1 MQALNSFLVQLET
14 NVKDTIETDSGLK
27 LYIDT
32 RFEGSEFDNRI
43 TGGPVVGV
51 PARYK
56 TDVRVGDTIYFH
68 HLVVLNKGQLMPG
81 TDDVYMVDYH
91 PDIVTNNQAFAYK
104 SAKSGHIYTLAGWA
118 LVSHMDQDEEVQ
130 SELIE
135 LVKLKDTEVTKGV
148 LAFDVPELDLK
159 SGAVVGFKKNRDY
172 KVEIDGKDYYRIA
185 ISQLLYEV
193 QDS

>member
-14 NVKDTIETDSGLK
+14 NVKDTITTDSGLK
-27 LYIDT
+27 LFIDT
-32 RFEGSEFDNRI
+32 RFEGGEFDNRI

-104 SAKSGHIYTLAGWA
+104 SSESGHIYTLAGWA
-118 LVSHMDQDEEVQ
+118 LIEHMDQDEDVE
-130 SELIE
+130 SKLIE
-135 LVKLKDTEVTKGV
+135 LVKLKDPEVTKGV
-148 LAFDVPELDLK
+148 LAFDVPELDIK
-159 SGAVVGFKKNRDY
+159 AGAVVGFKKNRDY
-172 KVEIDGKDYYRIA
+172 KIEINGKDYYRIA
-185 ISQLLYEV
+185 ISQLLYEI

>member
-14 NVKDTIETDSGLK
+14 NVKDTITTESGLK
-27 LYIDT
+27 LFIDT
-32 RFEGSEFDNRI
+32 RFEGSEFDNRV

-56 TDVRVGDTIYFH
+56 TDVKIGDTVYFH

-91 PDIVTNNQAFAYK
+91 PTIVTSNQSFAYK
-104 SAKSGHIYTLAGWA
+104 CKDTGEVKPLAGWA
-118 LVSHMDQDEEVQ
+118 LISHIEQDEEIE
-130 SELIE
+130 SSLIE
-135 LVKLKDTEVTKGV
+135 LVKLKATDVTKGV
-148 LAFDVPELDLK
+148 VAFDVPELELK
-159 SGAVVGFKKNRDY
+159 AGAVVGFKKNRDY

>member
-14 NVKDTIETDSGLK
+14 NVKDTIETESGLK

-32 RFEGSEFDNRI
+32 RFEGGEFDNRI
-43 TGGPVVGV
+43 TGGPVVGL
-51 PARYK
+51 PAKYD
-56 TDVRVGDTIYFH
+56 TEVELGDTIYFH

-81 TDDVYMVDYH
+81 TDDVYMVDYD
-91 PDIVTNNQAFAYK
+91 PDVVINNQAFAYK

-159 SGAVVGFKKNRDY
+159 AGAVVGFKKNRDY

-185 ISQLLYEV
+185 ISQLLYEI

>member
-14 NVKDTIETDSGLK
+14 NVKDTIETESGLK

-32 RFEGSEFDNRI
+32 RFEGGEFDNRI
-43 TGGPVVGV
+43 TGGPVVGL
-51 PARYK
+51 PAKYDTEVK
-56 TDVRVGDTIYFH
+56 LGDTIYFH

-81 TDDVYMVDYH
+81 TDDVYMVDYD
-91 PDIVTNNQAFAYK
+91 PDVVINNQAFAYK

-118 LVSHMDQDEEVQ
+118 LVSHMEQDEEVQ

-159 SGAVVGFKKNRDY
+159 AGAVVGFKKNRDY

>member
-1 MQALNSFLVQLET
+1 MQALKSFLVQLET
-14 NVKDTIETDSGLK
+14 NVKDTIETESGLK

-32 RFEGSEFDNRI
+32 RFEGGEFDNRV
-43 TGGPVVGV
+43 TGGPVVAV

-81 TDDVYMVDYH
+81 TDDIYMVDYS

-104 SAKSGHIYTLAGWA
+104 SAETGEVNTLAGWA
-118 LVSHMDQDEEVQ
+118 LIEHMDQDEETT
-130 SELIE
+130 SELLEI
-135 LVKLKDTEVTKGV
+135 VKLKDAAVTKGV
-148 LAFDVPELDLK
+148 VAFDIPELDVK
-159 SGAVVGFKKNRDY
+159 AGAVVGFKKNRDY

-185 ISQLLYEV
+185 ISQLLYEL

>member
-1 MQALNSFLVQLET
+1 MQALNSFLVKLET
-14 NVKDTIETDSGLK
+14 NVKDTITTDSGLK
-27 LYIDT
+27 LFIDT

-43 TGGPVVGV
+43 TGGPVVAV

-56 TDVRVGDTIYFH
+56 TEVKVGDTVYFH

-91 PDIVTNNQAFAYK
+91 PTIVTNNQSFAFK
-104 SAKSGHIYTLAGWA
+104 SKETGEVKPLAGWA
-118 LVSHMDQDEEVQ
+118 LVSHTEQDEEVR
-130 SELIE
+130 SDLIE
-135 LVKLKDTEVTKGV
+135 LVKLKDTQVTKGIV
-148 LAFDVPELDLK
+148 AFDVPELDLK
-159 SGAVVGFKKNRDY
+159 AGAVVGFKKNRDY
-172 KVEIDGKDYYRIA
+172 KIEIDGQDYYRIA

>member
-14 NVKDTIETDSGLK
+14 NVKDTITTDSGLK
-27 LYIDT
+27 LFIDT
-32 RFEGSEFDNRI
+32 RFEGGEFDNRV

-56 TDVRVGDTIYFH
+56 TDVRIGDTIYFH

-104 SAKSGHIYTLAGWA
+104 SAESGHIYTLAGWA
-118 LVSHMDQDEEVQ
+118 LIEHMDQDEEVE
-130 SELIE
+130 SKLIE
-135 LVKLKDTEVTKGV
+135 LVKLKDPEVTKGV
-148 LAFDVPELDLK
+148 LAFDVPELDIK
-159 SGAVVGFKKNRDY
+159 AGAVVGFKKNRDY
-172 KVEIDGKDYYRIA
+172 KIEIDGKDYYRIA
-185 ISQLLYEV
+185 ISQLLYEI

>member
-1 MQALNSFLVQLET
+1 MQALKSFLVQLET
-14 NVKDTIETDSGLK
+14 NVKDTIETESGLK

-32 RFEGSEFDNRI
+32 RFEGGEFDNRV
-43 TGGPVVGV
+43 TGGPVVAV

-81 TDDVYMVDYH
+81 TDDIYMVDYS

-104 SAKSGHIYTLAGWA
+104 SAETGEVNTLAGWA
-118 LVSHMDQDEEVQ
+118 LIEHMDQDEETT
-130 SELIE
+130 SELLEI
-135 LVKLKDTEVTKGV
+135 VKLKDAAVTKGV
-148 LAFDVPELDLK
+148 VAFDIPELDVK
-159 SGAVVGFKKNRDY
+159 AGAVVGFKKNRDY

-185 ISQLLYEV
+185 ISQLLYEI

>member
-14 NVKDTIETDSGLK
+14 NVKDTIETESGLK

-32 RFEGSEFDNRI
+32 RFEGGEFDNRI
-43 TGGPVVGV
+43 TGGPVVGL
-51 PARYK
+51 PAKYDTEVK
-56 TDVRVGDTIYFH
+56 LGDTIYFH

-81 TDDVYMVDYH
+81 TDDVYMVDYD

-118 LVSHMDQDEEVQ
+118 LIEHMDQDEQTV
-130 SELIE
+130 SDLIE
-135 LVKLKDTEVTKGV
+135 VVKLKNTEVTKGI

-159 SGAVVGFKKNRDY
+159 AGAVVGFKKNRDY

-185 ISQLLYEV
+185 ISQLLYEI

>member
-14 NVKDTIETDSGLK
+14 NVKDTIETESGLK

-32 RFEGSEFDNRI
+32 RFEGGEFDNRI
-43 TGGPVVGV
+43 TGGPVVSL
-51 PARYK
+51 PAKYDTEVK
-56 TDVRVGDTIYFH
+56 VGDTIYFH

-81 TDDVYMVDYH
+81 TDDIYMVDYH
-91 PDIVTNNQAFAYK
+91 PDVVTNNQAFAYK

-118 LVSHMDQDEEVQ
+118 LVSHMEQDEEVK

-135 LVKLKDTEVTKGV
+135 LVKLNATDVTKGV

-159 SGAVVGFKKNRDY
+159 AGAVVGFKKNRDY

-185 ISQLLYEV
+185 ISQLLYEI

>member
-14 NVKDTIETDSGLK
+14 NVKDTIETESGLK

-32 RFEGSEFDNRI
+32 RFEGGEFDNRI
-43 TGGPVVGV
+43 TGGPVVSL
-51 PARYK
+51 PAKYDTEVK
-56 TDVRVGDTIYFH
+56 VGDTIYFH

-81 TDDVYMVDYH
+81 TDDIYMVDYH
-91 PDIVTNNQAFAYK
+91 PDVVTNNQAFAYK

-118 LVSHMDQDEEVQ
+118 LVSHMEQDEEVK

-135 LVKLKDTEVTKGV
+135 LVKLNATDVTKGV

-159 SGAVVGFKKNRDY
+159 AGAVVGFKKNRDY

>member
-14 NVKDTIETDSGLK
+14 NVKDTITTDSGLK

-56 TDVRVGDTIYFH
+56 TDVKVGDTVYFH

-104 SAKSGHIYTLAGWA
+104 CKDSGKVHPLAGWA
-118 LVSHMDQDEEVQ
+118 LVSHMDEEEE
-130 SELIE
+130 SLSDIID
-135 LVKLKDTEVTKGV
+135 LVKLNATDVTKGIV
-148 LAFDVPELDLK
+148 AFDVPELDLK
-159 SGAVVGFKKNRDY
+159 AGAVVGFKKNRDY
-172 KVEIDGKDYYRIA
+172 KIEIDGKDYYRIA
-185 ISQLLYEV
+185 ISQLLYEL